1 MSIVKRCFNQPA
13 QSMLRACYVLVLILA
28 WQVTNA
34 PLMSR
39 FGSTVLQFPQVV
51 FNGGSTTSF
60 NINNPSSTKTISVT
74 VQLYSRQ
81 GAPLANQQ
89 VSLMPGASETV
100 VFGDV
105 QLSLVTGWAELKSDD
120 EFIATE
126 FFQLFQGGSRVGVL
140 PSPASEEIRFFGFV
154 NDQFKSGLAIH
165 NPSATEATQFTVR
178 LKDKAGQEPVSEKT
192 VTLAALQSQA
202 SFLDENELFG
212 SALSSFEGVVEISV
226 FVATGGGALLDP
238 GECQWCGGNGG
249 CRSAELRRHGPRR
262 SSATTVPW
270 RRTSSLP
277 SDMTAW
283 EPSPPRRRSTP
294 PTWPAS

>member
-226 FVATGGGALLDP
+226 SSPPVAGLFLIQENASGAVATVAVEVQSFVVTGP
-238 GECQWCGGNGG
+238 GEVPPL
-249 CRSAELRRHGPRR
+249 RSHGAGLLRCL
-262 SSATTVPW
+262 
-270 RRTSSLP
+270 RT
-277 SDMTAW
+277 
-283 EPSPPRRRSTP
+283 
-294 PTWPAS
+294 